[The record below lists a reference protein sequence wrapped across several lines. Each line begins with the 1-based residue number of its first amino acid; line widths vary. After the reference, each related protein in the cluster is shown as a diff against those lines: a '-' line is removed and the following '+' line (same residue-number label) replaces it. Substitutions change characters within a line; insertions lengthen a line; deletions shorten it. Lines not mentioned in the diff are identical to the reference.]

1 MIGLSKVLVFHL
13 LSDVS
18 FYSHSS
24 AICPLFYD
32 VESFS
37 VPAPVL
43 SFFFPHFIVSPVY
56 PFAIEILNHDEPVIF
71 LTGFL
76 YYSIHILQCVPQ
88 FSFMFF
94 FFPCLCEW
102 WGIYCTD

>member
-32 VESFS
+32 VEQFS

-43 SFFFPHFIVSPVY
+43 YFFFPHFIVSPMY
-56 PFAIEILNHDEPVIF
+56 PFAIEIPNHYELVIF

-88 FSFMFF
+88 FPFVF

-102 WGIYCTD
+102 CGIYCTD